1 MRLVVRESTY
11 KHDPLLINSLAAFNF
26 RPPISARV
34 SWGTTRAHP
43 ALLAMNVTTIVL
55 INGLWMTALSWEHWA
70 RHYGEKG
77 YSVIAANWPGMEGDI
92 EQLRRD
98 PSSFATLGLS
108 DVVDHYEQ
116 IIRELESP
124 PLIIGYGFGGLVTQ
138 ILLDRGWGAAGV
150 AIASA
155 PVKGIARLPLSV
167 LKLAFSVLGKSHSNK
182 TASLTAEQFHRAFA
196 NSLTETESLDAFKR
210 YVVPAPNRVLVQTA
224 FANFTS
230 HTAATV
236 NVRNDTRAPLLL
248 VAGGK
253 DRVVPNSLVKANFDL
268 YRESKSETDYKEY
281 PEQTHFTIL
290 QETKVADYVLGW
302 ALCRANGSK
311 LTAFPN
317 QTDAWS
323 VKLSA

>member
-1 MRLVVRESTY
+1 
-11 KHDPLLINSLAAFNF
+11 
-26 RPPISARV
+26 
-34 SWGTTRAHP
+34 
-43 ALLAMNVTTIVL
+43 MNVTTIVL
-55 INGLWMTALSWEHWA
+55 INGLWMNALSWEHWVK
-70 RHYGEKG
+70 HYRNKG
-77 YSVIAANWPGMEGDI
+77 YCVIAANWPGMEGDI

-98 PSSFATLGLS
+98 PGSFASLGLK

-116 IIRELESP
+116 IIRELETP
-124 PLIIGYGFGGLVTQ
+124 PIIIGYGFGGLIAQ
-138 ILLDRGWGAAGV
+138 ILLDRGWGAAGA

-155 PVKGIARLPLSV
+155 PVRGIARLPLSM
-167 LKLAFSVLGKSHSNK
+167 LKLAFSVLGNSFNSHE
-182 TASLTAEQFHRAFA
+182 TISLTPKQFHRAFT

-210 YVVPAPNRVLVQTA
+210 YVVPAPYRVLVQTA

-236 NVRNDTRAPLLL
+236 NVRNDTRAPLLMI
-248 VAGGK
+248 AGGK
-253 DRVVPNSLVKANFDL
+253 DRVTPSSIVKANFEL
-268 YRESKSETDYKEY
+268 YRESKAETDYKEY
-281 PEQTHFTIL
+281 PDQTHFALL

-311 LTAFPN
+311 LTAFPK